1 MKYISKK
8 YTVLVTSHKIET
20 CVVTYSECVDKYL
33 PPLVKKH
40 VTQLAASVGRDS
52 VSPCGLMQFL
62 VFNFLQENFG
72 KISLLW
78 NLLVILRHL
87 PTIEERKK
95 TTNSLATN

>member
-33 PPLVKKH
+33 PPFVKKH

-78 NLLVILRHL
+78 NLLVILIS
-87 PTIEERKK
+87 PTLKKKKK